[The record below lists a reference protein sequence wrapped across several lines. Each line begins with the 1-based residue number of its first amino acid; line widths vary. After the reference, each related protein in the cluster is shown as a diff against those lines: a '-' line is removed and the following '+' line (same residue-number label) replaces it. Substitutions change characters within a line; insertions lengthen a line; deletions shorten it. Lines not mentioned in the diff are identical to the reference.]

1 MKLLINSR
9 VRGGNMNEEKPVE
22 IAAMIEEKKEQN
34 NVLQSQSDGKQ
45 AFCVALPI
53 TGGRPLKMTGDNPH
67 DFISFLKDSSVA
79 WLNFPVKNIK
89 KDAEII
95 GMSLGFSSSL
105 VPILLSGYL
114 SAYEDRDTEMG
125 LMLPAVAVKK
135 FDVLISPILILIRK
149 DLIVTIHEDNVN
161 RLIRLSRYAD
171 AFMRKIKPNLIQEDK
186 LTIILTRLIDENINR
201 NFDHLRQI
209 ESQGGELSKILMDP
223 MMPRGMIAPEI
234 HNMKYAIITYLDT
247 LWATLDVVNSLRHGD
262 AELMSDSPKLL
273 ARVGILSDDVNRH
286 IALSEHMSDVLASGL
301 EVLQSIYNNQL
312 QILNNRLALV
322 MTWLTILGTA
332 VLVPNTIAT
341 ILGNTAFNMGTQDR
355 GWYLALLVFST
366 IIATW
371 AAYWWIK
378 KKGLMPI
385 KVE

>member
-1 MKLLINSR
+1 
-9 VRGGNMNEEKPVE
+9 MNEEKTAQITSIPD
-22 IAAMIEEKKEQN
+22 EKKESGCIP
-34 NVLQSQSDGKQ
+34 LPLPDSKQ

-53 TGGRPLKMTGDNPH
+53 SGGRPIKVMGDNPH

-79 WLNFPVKNIK
+79 WLNFPVKDIK

-95 GMSLGFSSSL
+95 AMSLGFSSSL
-105 VPILLSGYL
+105 APTILSSYL

-135 FDVLISPILILIRK
+135 FDVLISPILFLIRK
-149 DLIVTIHEDNVN
+149 DLIVTIHEENVT
-161 RLIRLSRYAD
+161 RLVRLSRYAD
-171 AFMRKIKPNLIQEDK
+171 AFMRKIKPNLILEDK

-209 ESQGGELSKILMDP
+209 ESQGDELSKILMDP
-223 MMPRGMIAPEI
+223 KSPRGMIAPEI
-234 HNMKYAIITYLDT
+234 HNMKHALISYMDT

-262 AELMSDSPKLL
+262 AELISDSPKLL

-341 ILGNTAFNMGTQDR
+341 VLGNAAFDMGPKDQ
-355 GWYLALLVFST
+355 GWYLMLIISST

-371 AAYWWIK
+371 AAYWWVN
-378 KKGLMPI
+378 KKGLMP
-385 KVE
+385 KVVE

>member
-1 MKLLINSR
+1 
-9 VRGGNMNEEKPVE
+9 MNEEKPVE
-22 IAAMIEEKKEQN
+22 IAAIIEEKKEQN
-34 NVLQSQSDGKQ
+34 NVPQQQSDSKQ

-53 TGGRPLKMTGDNPH
+53 TGGRPLKLTGDNPH

-79 WLNFPVKNIK
+79 WLNFPVKDIK
-89 KDAEII
+89 KDGEII

-105 VPILLSGYL
+105 VPTLLSGYL

-149 DLIVTIHEDNVN
+149 DLIVTIHEENVN

-171 AFMRKIKPNLIQEDK
+171 AFMRKIKPNLILEDK

-209 ESQGGELSKILMDP
+209 EAQGDELSKILMDP

-234 HNMKYAIITYLDT
+234 HNMKHALISYMDT

-262 AELMSDSPKLL
+262 AELISDSPKLL

-341 ILGNTAFNMGTQDR
+341 VLGNAAFNMGPQDR
-355 GWYLALLVFST
+355 GWYLVLLVSST

-385 KVE
+385 KVD

>member
-1 MKLLINSR
+1 
-9 VRGGNMNEEKPVE
+9 MNEEKPVE
-22 IAAMIEEKKEQN
+22 ITAIIEEKKEQN

-53 TGGRPLKMTGDNPH
+53 TGGRPLKKTGDNPH

-79 WLNFPVKNIK
+79 WLNFPVKDIK

-105 VPILLSGYL
+105 VPTLLSGYL

-149 DLIVTIHEDNVN
+149 DLIVTIHEDNVT

-171 AFMRKIKPNLIQEDK
+171 AFMRKIKPNLILEDK

-201 NFDHLRQI
+201 NFDHLRTI
-209 ESQGGELSKILMDP
+209 EAQGDELSKILMDP

-234 HNMKYAIITYLDT
+234 HNMKHALISYMDT

-262 AELMSDSPKLL
+262 AELISDSPKLL

-341 ILGNTAFNMGTQDR
+341 VLGNTAFNMGQEDR
-355 GWYLALLVFST
+355 GWYLALLFSST
-366 IIATW
+366 IIATY

-385 KVE
+385 KVD

>member
-1 MKLLINSR
+1 
-9 VRGGNMNEEKPVE
+9 MNDEKPVQ
-22 IAAMIEEKKEQN
+22 INAMIEEKKEPN
-34 NVLQSQSDGKQ
+34 TSSVPPSDSKQ

-53 TGGRPLKMTGDNPH
+53 SGGRPLKLMGDNPH

-79 WLNFPVKNIK
+79 WLNFPVKDIK

-95 GMSLGFSSSL
+95 SMSLGFSSSL
-105 VPILLSGYL
+105 VPTLISSYL

-161 RLIRLSRYAD
+161 RLVRLSRYAD
-171 AFMRKIKPNLIQEDK
+171 AFMRKIKPNLILEDK

-209 ESQGGELSKILMDP
+209 ESQGDELSKILMDP

-234 HNMKYAIITYLDT
+234 HNMKHALISYMDT

-312 QILNNRLALV
+312 QILNNRLAFV

-341 ILGNTAFNMGTQDR
+341 VLGNAAFEMGPQDK
-355 GWYLALLVFST
+355 GWYLLLIVLST

-371 AAYWWIK
+371 AAYWLIN
-378 KKGLMPI
+378 KKGMMP
-385 KVE
+385 KVD

>member
-1 MKLLINSR
+1 
-9 VRGGNMNEEKPVE
+9 MNEEKSAQITIP
-22 IAAMIEEKKEQN
+22 EEKKEPGCIPQP
-34 NVLQSQSDGKQ
+34 LPDSKQ

-53 TGGRPLKMTGDNPH
+53 SGGRPLKLMGDNPH

-79 WLNFPVKNIK
+79 WLNFPVKDIK

-95 GMSLGFSSSL
+95 AMSLGFSSSL
-105 VPILLSGYL
+105 APTILSGYL

-135 FDVLISPILILIRK
+135 FDVLISPILFLIRK
-149 DLIVTIHEDNVN
+149 DLIVTIHEENVT
-161 RLIRLSRYAD
+161 RLVRLSRYAD
-171 AFMRKIKPNLIQEDK
+171 A
-186 LTIILTRLIDENINR
+186 
-201 NFDHLRQI
+201 
-209 ESQGGELSKILMDP
+209 
-223 MMPRGMIAPEI
+223 
-234 HNMKYAIITYLDT
+234 
-247 LWATLDVVNSLRHGD
+247 
-262 AELMSDSPKLL
+262 ELMTDSPKLL
-273 ARVGILSDDVNRH
+273 ARMGILADDVNRH

-341 ILGNTAFNMGTQDR
+341 VLGNSAFEMGPKDQ
-355 GWYLALLVFST
+355 GWYILLIISST
-366 IIATW
+366 IFATW
-371 AAYWWIK
+371 AAYWWIN
-378 KKGLMPI
+378 KKGLMPH